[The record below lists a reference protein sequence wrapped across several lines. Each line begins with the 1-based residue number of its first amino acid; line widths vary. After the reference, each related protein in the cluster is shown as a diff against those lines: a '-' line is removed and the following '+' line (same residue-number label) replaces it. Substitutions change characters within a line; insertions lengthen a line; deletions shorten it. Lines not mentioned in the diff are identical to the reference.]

1 MRKLVLLAAVA
12 VALSARA
19 EQKNVQLL
27 KGMSDLQLQRTMNMM
42 RASLGVHCDFC
53 HVVEEKT
60 GWNFPSDA
68 KKEKKEAR
76 EMIAMT
82 LKLNKEQFGG
92 KVEVS
97 CWTCHRGTT
106 HPASLATLP
115 QPAPPFPTPK
125 ATRPALP
132 ALEEVVKK
140 YAAALGDIS
149 KLTRPRRMKGTRES
163 FDGKQ
168 VPIEVLQS
176 GSRVHITADAQGGGK
191 LVQVVTESGGWS
203 KDQTGVQDFG
213 ATGLENFRELASTLE
228 LTLPADIPPDARVT
242 GKETIG
248 YAEVVIVTYRK
259 GGLRHRLYFSQTTD
273 LLLRRVTIRETPI
286 GELPQQT
293 DFDDWRDFGGTR
305 FPQTVRTS
313 LVDPWAGSTRRYSE
327 VTLDVKIDDTVFAK
341 PK

>member
-1 MRKLVLLAAVA
+1 MRKLVLLAALA

-27 KGMSDLQLQRTMNMM
+27 TGMSDVQLQRTMNMI
-42 RASLGVHCDFC
+42 RSSLGVHCDFC
-53 HVVEEKT
+53 HVIDEKT

-76 EMIAMT
+76 EMIAMV

-97 CWTCHRGTT
+97 CWTCHRGKT
-106 HPASLATLP
+106 HPDSLVSLP

-125 ATRPALP
+125 AASSGLP
-132 ALEEVVKK
+132 ADEVVKK

-149 KLTRPRRMKGTRES
+149 KLSKPRILKGTRES

-168 VPIEVLQS
+168 VPIEVVQS
-176 GSRVHITADAQGGGK
+176 GARVHITADVQGGK
-191 LVQVVTESGGWS
+191 LLQVVNESGGWS
-203 KDQTGVQDFG
+203 RSQNGVQAFD
-213 ATGLENFRELASTLE
+213 APGLENFRELAAALE
-228 LTLPADIPPDARVT
+228 LTLPNEIPPDAQVT

-248 YAEVVIVTYRK
+248 YAEAVIVTYRK
-259 GGLRHRLYFSQTTD
+259 GGVRTRLYFSQVTN
-273 LLLRRVTIRETPI
+273 LLVRRVTIRQSPI

-293 DFDDWRDFGGTR
+293 DFEDWRDFGGTR

-313 LVDPWAGSTRRYSE
+313 LVDPWVGSTRRYSE
-327 VTLDVKIDDTVFAK
+327 VTLDAKVDEAMFAK